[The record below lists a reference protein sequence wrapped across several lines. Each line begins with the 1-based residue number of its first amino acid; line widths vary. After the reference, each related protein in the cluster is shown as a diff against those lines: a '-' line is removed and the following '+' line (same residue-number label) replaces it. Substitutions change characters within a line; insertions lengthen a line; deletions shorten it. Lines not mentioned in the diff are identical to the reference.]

1 MIEAC
6 QKTVAAGLV
15 KPERLEALV
24 TALNGMINL
33 WVIATVK
40 HGAEITRDVAVQ
52 IVDLVLDGVATRHE
66 V

>member
-1 MIEAC
+1 
-6 QKTVAAGLV
+6 
-15 KPERLEALV
+15 
-24 TALNGMINL
+24 MINL

-52 IVDLVLDGVATRHE
+52 IVDLVLDGLATRHE